1 MMRVYPVKGVTIFT
15 DISLAFLGITLAMS
29 LFALVVNPRP
39 DRNKMVKAN
48 AEYQQA
54 IVATMQG
61 QSYTYD
67 ESLFDNDE
75 IVIKNKSKFRL

>member
-1 MMRVYPVKGVTIFT
+1 MRVYPVRWVTIFI
-15 DISLAFLGITLAMS
+15 DISLAFLGITLIMC
-29 LFALVVNPRP
+29 LFTLIVNPRP

-75 IVIKNKSKFRL
+75 VIIKNKSKFRL